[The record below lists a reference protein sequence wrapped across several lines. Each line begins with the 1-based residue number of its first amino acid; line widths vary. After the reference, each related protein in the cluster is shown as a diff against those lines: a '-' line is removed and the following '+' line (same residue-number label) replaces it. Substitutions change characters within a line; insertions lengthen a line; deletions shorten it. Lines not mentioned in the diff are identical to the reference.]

1 MALYWQSTSAAL
13 FVYVNGK
20 RNLARSLA
28 VLATIHNED
37 RVQML
42 VGEAEMPMC
51 ICVGYRA

>member
-1 MALYWQSTSAAL
+1 MALYWRSTSAAL

-20 RNLARSLA
+20 RNLARLLA

-42 VGEAEMPMC
+42 VGEAEMPFC